1 MRCTTRT
8 QRVLLCRVF
17 LLGIALVSVY
27 LVGKSLTG
35 IMISD
40 CWQRTKNTFEE
51 NGVLIPIGVE
61 VSDTQ
66 EGKSGQPKEQLQRQ
80 RQRMEGRQSQAERYC
95 QHTGTKDGET
105 DEQHSPTSCPLV
117 SLTHPSMFCSI
128 GKIGSTFWSRFY
140 KVLDRNAS
148 SLLDSPFTVPVKVAD
163 EERCQSA
170 DNIGSL
176 TASRRHVVK
185 SMFVRDPFSRLFSAY
200 VDKLLAPNPTFWTTW
215 GIPAMLL
222 EGSLEA
228 KDVTCGH
235 AVTFQQF
242 VRLVNNRLHR
252 EDPHVISSVRMC
264 DPCKMNYD
272 VIGKMETF
280 SEDLRYLTSV
290 LNVTFDPRLSLATES
305 KVDAILD
312 SVESPFE
319 WREDITKCISTQEM
333 GRRIWRKLQIRGII
347 SISRL
352 SVGRRGPFHSVQH
365 RLQQSGS
372 GGRHQVHGQ
381 GPAGAAEKTSL
392 HGGLSHSLH
401 GRHPRLLA
409 ALRRRL

>member
-1 MRCTTRT
+1 
-8 QRVLLCRVF
+8 
-17 LLGIALVSVY
+17 
-27 LVGKSLTG
+27 
-35 IMISD
+35 
-40 CWQRTKNTFEE
+40 
-51 NGVLIPIGVE
+51 
-61 VSDTQ
+61 
-66 EGKSGQPKEQLQRQ
+66 
-80 RQRMEGRQSQAERYC
+80 MEGRQSQAERYC

-105 DEQHSPTSCPLV
+105 DEQHSPKSCPLV
-117 SLTHPSMFCSI
+117 SLTHPSIFCSVPS
-128 GKIGSTFWSRFY
+128 IGSTFWSRFY
-140 KVLDRNAS
+140 KVLDRNVS
-148 SLLDSPFTVPVKVAD
+148 SLLDSPFTVPAKVANR
-163 EERCQSA
+163 ERCQSA
-170 DNIGSL
+170 RKFGSL
-176 TASRRHVVK
+176 RENGRYIMK
-185 SMFVRDPFSRLFSAY
+185 STFVRDPFSRLFSAY

-222 EGSLEA
+222 EGGLEA

-252 EDPHVISSVRMC
+252 EDPHVISVVRTC
-264 DPCKMNYD
+264 HPCEISYD

-347 SISRL
+347 STFHDYPLADEDL
-352 SVGRRGPFHSVQH
+352 STVSSTVFS
-365 RLQQSGS
+365 
-372 GGRHQVHGQ
+372 
-381 GPAGAAEKTSL
+381 K
-392 HGGLSHSLH
+392 
-401 GRHPRLLA
+401 A
-409 ALRRRL
+409 ALEAAIKSTDKDQLVLQKRQAFMEAYRTLSMDDIHVFSQLFADDFEAFGYDKRPAAVFDRNLTFVDTHAFDVNTPWATS